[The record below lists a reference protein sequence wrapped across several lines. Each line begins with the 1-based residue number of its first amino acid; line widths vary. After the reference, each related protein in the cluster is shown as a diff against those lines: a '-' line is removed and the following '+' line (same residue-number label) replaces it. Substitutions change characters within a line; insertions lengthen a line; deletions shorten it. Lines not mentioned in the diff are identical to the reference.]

1 MKQSVL
7 QDLFQK
13 QFWRVLSII
22 PCYGYPHSSQA
33 TWDSHIIREKRGI
46 HSIYKILLFFI
57 FYNIHKLIIAS

>member
-22 PCYGYPHSSQA
+22 PSYGYPYFSRA
-33 TWDSHIIREKRGI
+33 MWDSHIIGERM
-46 HSIYKILLFFI
+46 HTS
-57 FYNIHKLIIAS
+57 NT